1 MIRQPPR
8 STRTDTLFPYTTL
21 FRSRLAEYARLV
33 SCRAQADR
41 VVENALVA
49 DMAGVVIKVACG
61 LARIT
66 GIVGRTIA
74 VFIDKQGIKAD
85 GQLLQHIVPQLGQLL
100 IARAVVARMV
110 ARGIAVG
117 YGMIMLSENIR
128 ALIPG

>member
-66 GIVGRTIA
+66 GIVGRPIA
-74 VFIDKQGIKAD
+74 VFIDKQGIKAA
-85 GQLLQHIVPQLGQLL
+85 GQLLQHIVQQLGQLL
-100 IARAVVARMV
+100 TDRAGVAGLV
-110 ARGIAVG
+110 AAGIAFG
-117 YGMIMLSENIR
+117 F
-128 ALIPG
+128 ALIR